1 MGSRV
6 TILMR
11 VVISKVPADKGIFE
25 SRAEGGLWESHVG
38 IWGICIPGRR
48 KSRYTDSSAGEY
60 MQAEEEGGQ
69 SWSQKQGECREV
81 WGFAGH
87 SEHFGFDCY

>member
-25 SRAEGGLWESHVG
+25 SRAEGGL
-38 IWGICIPGRR
+38 
-48 KSRYTDSSAGEY
+48 
-60 MQAEEEGGQ
+60 
-69 SWSQKQGECREV
+69 
-81 WGFAGH
+81 
-87 SEHFGFDCY
+87 